1 MKISSKD
8 LENKLTKQVIQR
20 IIDKIMGNGVIV
32 VVKLAYFVGWSELSP
47 VIRVPPLPV
56 QGHGVYSSGIG
67 D

>member
-20 IIDKIMGNGVIV
+20 IIDKIMGNGVVV
-32 VVKLAYFVGWSELSP
+32 VVKLTYFVGWSELSA

-56 QGHGVYSSGIG
+56 Q
-67 D
+67 